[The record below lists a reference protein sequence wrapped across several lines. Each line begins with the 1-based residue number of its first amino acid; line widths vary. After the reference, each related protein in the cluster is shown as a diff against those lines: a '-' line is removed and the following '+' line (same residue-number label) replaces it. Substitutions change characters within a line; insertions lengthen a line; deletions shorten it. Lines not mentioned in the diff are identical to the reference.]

1 MKSFFAGIMTLLSST
16 NMENKMSNSQDEWKK
31 KLTPEQYNVCRLG
44 GTESP
49 FSGKY
54 YKHDERGI
62 YVCVACGQELFSS
75 NTKFDSGTGW
85 PSFKDVVNSR
95 HVTLI
100 DDDSYNM
107 HRVEVRC
114 SKCESHL
121 GHVFNDGPPPTGQR
135 WCINSVSLDF
145 KKAE

>member
-1 MKSFFAGIMTLLSST
+1 
-16 NMENKMSNSQDEWKK
+16 MEDWKN

-54 YKHDERGI
+54 YKHKEPGT

-75 NTKFDSGTGW
+75 QTKFESGSGW
-85 PSFKDVVNSR
+85 PSFFDVIRSENVK
-95 HVTLI
+95 LI
-100 DDDSYNM
+100 DDFSYNM
-107 HRVEVRC
+107 HRIEVQC
-114 SKCESHL
+114 GNCHSHL
-121 GHVFNDGPPPTGQR
+121 GHVFDDGPAPTGQR

-145 KKAE
+145 KPAK